1 MNKYLESS
9 SVTRCE
15 GINMK
20 IEETIIQQVHN
31 LPEIEKAEVLDFIKY
46 LKAKIEKK
54 ELKDWNNFSL
64 SYAMRGM
71 EDEQTPYSLND
82 LKESFS

>member
-1 MNKYLESS
+1 MVVNHY
-9 SVTRCE
+9 E

-20 IEETIIQQVHN
+20 LEETIIQQVHD
-31 LPEIEKAEVLDFIKY
+31 LPETEKAEVLDFIKY

-54 ELKDWNNFSL
+54 ELKDWNNLSL
-64 SYAMRGM
+64 SSAMRGM
-71 EDEQTPYSLND
+71 EDEQSPYSLND